1 MSATSAYE
9 LGLWGEAQVA
19 SYLQERGHRILE
31 RRWRCR
37 FGELDLVTEDGNF
50 LCFVEVKLR
59 KDDGLMPARVFVTE
73 EKRKKLRL
81 TAELYLSRYPTLL
94 QPRLDV
100 VEVYAKEGRKTKHP
114 TIIYWENAF

>member
-1 MSATSAYE
+1 MNGESAYE

-19 SYLQERGHRILE
+19 HYLQERGHRIVE
-31 RRWRCR
+31 KRWRCR
-37 FGELDLVTEDGNF
+37 FGELDLVTEDGSF

-73 EKRKKLRL
+73 AKRKKLRV
-81 TAELYLSRYPTLL
+81 TAELYLSRYPTNL

-100 VEVYAKEGRKTKHP
+100 AEVYAKDGRKTQPP